1 MKLIYIGIGAAIGAI
16 LRYSFSF
23 FNIPYNKTVYINIIG
38 SFLMG
43 YFTYKYKDI
52 NPNIKVFLTVG
63 LCGGF
68 TTFSTFS
75 LDIVKMIELNR
86 FFEAGIYIFL
96 SVFLS
101 VLALLLGMYLGG

>member
-1 MKLIYIGIGAAIGAI
+1 MKLIYIWIVSSIGSIF
-16 LRYSFSF
+16 RYSFSF
-23 FNIPYNKTVYINIIG
+23 LNIPYNKTLYINIIG

-52 NPNIKVFLTVG
+52 NPNIKVFFTVG

>member
-1 MKLIYIGIGAAIGAI
+1 
-16 LRYSFSF
+16 
-23 FNIPYNKTVYINIIG
+23 
-38 SFLMG
+38 MG

-52 NPNIKVFLTVG
+52 NPNIKVFFTVG

-101 VLALLLGMYLGG
+101 VLALL

>member
-1 MKLIYIGIGAAIGAI
+1 
-16 LRYSFSF
+16 
-23 FNIPYNKTVYINIIG
+23 
-38 SFLMG
+38 MG

-86 FFEAGIYIFL
+86 FFEAAIYIFL
-96 SVFLS
+96 SIFIS

>member
-1 MKLIYIGIGAAIGAI
+1 
-16 LRYSFSF
+16 
-23 FNIPYNKTVYINIIG
+23 
-38 SFLMG
+38 MG

-75 LDIVKMIELNR
+75 LDIVKMIELYR

-101 VLALLLGMYLGG
+101 VWALLLGMYLGG

>member
-1 MKLIYIGIGAAIGAI
+1 
-16 LRYSFSF
+16 
-23 FNIPYNKTVYINIIG
+23 
-38 SFLMG
+38 MG

-86 FFEAGIYIFL
+86 FFEAGIYFFL

>member
-1 MKLIYIGIGAAIGAI
+1 
-16 LRYSFSF
+16 
-23 FNIPYNKTVYINIIG
+23 
-38 SFLMG
+38 MG

-86 FFEAGIYIFL
+86 FFEAGVYIFL

>member
-16 LRYSFSF
+16 FSYSFSF
-23 FNIPYNKTVYINIIG
+23 LNIPYNKTLYINIIG

>member
-1 MKLIYIGIGAAIGAI
+1 MKIIYIGFGAAIGAI
-16 LRYSFSF
+16 LRYSFTF
-23 FNIPYNKTVYINIIG
+23 LNIPYNKTIYINIIG

-52 NPNIKVFLTVG
+52 NPNVKALLTIG

-75 LDIVKMIELNR
+75 LDVVKMIELNR
-86 FFEAGIYIFL
+86 FFEASIYIFL
-96 SVFLS
+96 SVVLS
-101 VLALLLGMYLGG
+101 ILALILGVYLGG

>member
-1 MKLIYIGIGAAIGAI
+1 
-16 LRYSFSF
+16 
-23 FNIPYNKTVYINIIG
+23 
-38 SFLMG
+38 MG

-52 NPNIKVFLTVG
+52 NPNIKVFLTIG

>member
-1 MKLIYIGIGAAIGAI
+1 
-16 LRYSFSF
+16 
-23 FNIPYNKTVYINIIG
+23 
-38 SFLMG
+38 MG

>member
-1 MKLIYIGIGAAIGAI
+1 
-16 LRYSFSF
+16 
-23 FNIPYNKTVYINIIG
+23 
-38 SFLMG
+38 MG

-52 NPNIKVFLTVG
+52 NPNIKVFFTVG

>member
-1 MKLIYIGIGAAIGAI
+1 MFYGIKWYKFLYLKLWTWFRKESGAW
-16 LRYSFSF
+16 LKWQ
-23 FNIPYNKTVYINIIG
+23 N
-38 SFLMG
+38 
-43 YFTYKYKDI
+43 FTYKYKDI

>member
-1 MKLIYIGIGAAIGAI
+1 
-16 LRYSFSF
+16 
-23 FNIPYNKTVYINIIG
+23 
-38 SFLMG
+38 MG

-52 NPNIKVFLTVG
+52 NPNIKLFLTVG

>member
-1 MKLIYIGIGAAIGAI
+1 
-16 LRYSFSF
+16 
-23 FNIPYNKTVYINIIG
+23 
-38 SFLMG
+38 MG

-96 SVFLS
+96 SIFLS

>member
-1 MKLIYIGIGAAIGAI
+1 
-16 LRYSFSF
+16 
-23 FNIPYNKTVYINIIG
+23 
-38 SFLMG
+38 MG

-101 VLALLLGMYLGG
+101 ILALLLGMYLGG